1 MEWAEKMGKT
11 EGGEYKLPTNECLLK
26 VVMGNIDLENQEQ
39 VNLALWA
46 LDDLYPTIFGVTNFG
61 PKIRYFLPMHMVRIA
76 HNHAFPLFTSSNMA
90 WIVLLV
96 DNSRT
101 KWEAIAALQ
110 KGDRKTAVPKKPTKK
125 QMDSNANNV
134 EDMIYHAAKYTNPA
148 QGQVKYSSWS
158 TEGMTQFKDWQDKIE
173 KYWKD
178 HKTEV
183 VKVNKEL
190 LEKLRAKKLTPAEL
204 AATDSTTNHKNRK
217 RKFAGGV
224 PEDKKPDIVGSCSF
238 DLKKVVS
245 VFSDD
250 DSVDHGG
257 GADADDDAAKE
268 M

>member
-1 MEWAEKMGKT
+1 MEWAERKGEEGK
-11 EGGEYKLPTNECLLK
+11 EYKLPTNELLLK
-26 VVMGNIDLENQEQ
+26 VVMGDINVEDEEE
-39 VNLALWA
+39 VEVALWA
-46 LDDLYPTIFGVTNFG
+46 MDELYPTIFGIANFG
-61 PKIRYFLPMHMVRIA
+61 PKIRYYALMHKVRIA
-76 HNHAFPLFTSSNMA
+76 HNPDYRLFTPSNMA

-101 KWEAIAALQ
+101 KWEAVAALQ

-134 EDMIYHAAKYTNPA
+134 GDMIYHAAKYTNPA

-158 TEGMTQFKDWQDKIE
+158 NEGMAQFKDWQDKIE
-173 KYWKD
+173 KHWKE

-183 VKVNKEL
+183 VKVNKAL
-190 LEKLRAKKLTPAEL
+190 LEKLRKKKLSAAEL

-224 PEDKKPDIVGSCSF
+224 PEDKKPDIVGTCCF
-238 DLKKVVS
+238 DLKNVAS

-257 GADADDDAAKE
+257 GADADNDAAEE